1 MAAWKP
7 ARAVTLAALSYA
19 QIARLVYQM
28 RFNNRLMSEREI
40 SKASS
45 AEFDQLQKKLVP
57 LWKSIERFNQD
68 PQTIVVVPSLSVDMA
83 GAGAVVQAYEERF
96 LFLLLLLR
104 QPRARLIYVTSRTIL
119 PSIIDYYLDLLPG
132 VIPSHA
138 RQRLFLPSPMDGSV
152 RPLSEKLL
160 ERPRLIE
167 HIRSLIMDPDR
178 AHLVPFNTTNREKEL
193 ALRLG
198 IPMYGAD
205 PKFFPLGTK
214 SGCRKIFV
222 EENVPHPL
230 GYENL
235 GSKEDLIEAIAQMRA
250 KKPSIKQV
258 LVKLN
263 EGVSGEGNAVVDL
276 TGLPPSFAKATADRS
291 VAGIGDAGSRNRPR
305 GDRDR
310 RSRLQRIG
318 DAGHRNASAGPGSS
332 IPATTDSGRAKAM
345 LEERLRAMQFELEGI
360 TYESYMNKL
369 QERQG
374 VVEERIMGDEFR
386 SPSVQLRITPLG
398 VVELLST
405 HDQLLGGPT
414 GQSYLGCVFP
424 ADTGYAALIT
434 REAAK
439 VGRRLAKEGVIGRF
453 ALDFVVVRTNGK
465 WEPYAIEINLRKGG
479 TTHPF
484 LTLQFLT
491 DGTYDPNTGIFTAP
505 NGQQKFFVASDHV
518 KSPRYRTLTPD
529 DLFDIVVRHNL
540 HFNQTRQ
547 TGVVFHMMSA
557 LGELGRTGLTAVGNS
572 HEDAKAMYD
581 RAVAVLDEETRGE
594 AAW

>member
-1 MAAWKP
+1 
-7 ARAVTLAALSYA
+7 
-19 QIARLVYQM
+19 
-28 RFNNRLMSEREI
+28 MSE
-40 SKASS
+40 SKLVMDSQ
-45 AEFDQLQKKLVP
+45 AEFDRLQKKLVP

-68 PQTIVVVPSLSVDMA
+68 PQTIVVVPSMSIDAIGSGTLM
-83 GAGAVVQAYEERF
+83 QAYEERF

-104 QPRARLIYVTSRTIL
+104 QPRARLIYVTSQMIL
-119 PSIIDYYLDLLPG
+119 PNIIDYYLDLLPG

-138 RQRLFLPSPMDGSV
+138 RPRLFLIAPLDGSA
-152 RPLSEKLL
+152 RPLSDKLL
-160 ERPRLIE
+160 DRPRLIE
-167 HIRSLIMDPDR
+167 RIRSLIMDPAR
-178 AHLVPFNTTNREKEL
+178 AHLVPFNTTSREKEL

-205 PKFFPLGTK
+205 PKFFSLGTK
-214 SGCRKIFV
+214 SGCRKIFM

-230 GYENL
+230 GHENL

-250 KKPSIKQV
+250 KKPSIQQV

-263 EGVSGEGNAVVDL
+263 EGVSGEGNAIIDL
-276 TGLPPSFAKATADRS
+276 RGLPA
-291 VAGIGDAGSRNRPR
+291 VAGIGDAGSRNGPR
-305 GDRDR
+305 GGQDH

-318 DAGHRNASAGPGSS
+318 NAGHKEVSAQPGST
-332 IPATTDSGRAKAM
+332 IPATTSKERAM

-360 TYESYMNKL
+360 TYESYMKTL
-369 QERQG
+369 QERKG
-374 VVEERIMGDEFR
+374 VVEERIMGEEFR

-398 VVELLST
+398 KVELLST
-405 HDQLLGGPT
+405 HDQLLGGPS
-414 GQSYLGCVFP
+414 GQSYLGCLFP
-424 ADTGYAALIT
+424 ADKGYAPLIT

-453 ALDFVVVRTNGK
+453 ALDFVVVRSNGK

-491 DGTYDPNTGIFTAP
+491 DGKYDPETAIFTAP

-518 KSPRYRTLTPD
+518 ESPAYRTLTPD
-529 DLFDIVVRHNL
+529 DLFDIVVRNNL
-540 HFNQTRQ
+540 HFGQTRQ

-572 HEDAKAMYD
+572 RDDAKALYE
-581 RAVAVLDEETRGE
+581 RAIAVLDQETRSAGD
-594 AAW
+594 ALHG

>member
-1 MAAWKP
+1 
-7 ARAVTLAALSYA
+7 
-19 QIARLVYQM
+19 
-28 RFNNRLMSEREI
+28 MSER
-40 SKASS
+40 KLS
-45 AEFDQLQKKLVP
+45 ADSQTEFDRLQKKLVP

-68 PQTIVVVPSLSVDMA
+68 PQTIVVVPSMSIDA
-83 GAGAVVQAYEERF
+83 IDSGAVIQAYEERF

-104 QPRARLIYVTSRTIL
+104 QPRARLIYVTSRMIL

-160 ERPRLIE
+160 DRPRLIE
-167 HIRSLIMDPDR
+167 RIRSLIMDPDR

-214 SGCRKIFV
+214 SGCRQIFIQ
-222 EENVPHPL
+222 ENVPHPL
-230 GYENL
+230 GRENIS
-235 GSKEDLIEAIAQMRA
+235 SKDELINAIVAMRVA
-250 KKPSIKQV
+250 KPGIEQV
-258 LVKLN
+258 MVKLN
-263 EGVSGEGNAVVDL
+263 EGVSGEGNAVIDL
-276 TGLPPSFAKATADRS
+276 RGLPSLIVKAT
-291 VAGIGDAGSRNRPR
+291 
-305 GDRDR
+305 
-310 RSRLQRIG
+310 
-318 DAGHRNASAGPGSS
+318 
-332 IPATTDSGRAKAM
+332 
-345 LEERLRAMQFELEGI
+345 LEERLRGMKFELQGV
-360 TYESYMNKL
+360 TYDSYMKML
-369 QERQG
+369 QERKG
-374 VVEERIMGDEFR
+374 VVEERIMGEEFR
-386 SPSVQLRITPLG
+386 SPSVQLRVTPLG
-398 VVELLST
+398 DVELLST

-424 ADTGYAALIT
+424 ADTAYAPLIT

-453 ALDFVVVRTNGK
+453 ALDFVVVRGK
-465 WEPYAIEINLRKGG
+465 DGAWEPYAIEINLRKGG

-491 DGTYDPNTGIFTAP
+491 DGTYDAETGIFTAP

-518 KSPRYRTLTPD
+518 ESPRYRTLTPD

-540 HFNQTRQ
+540 HFDQTRQ

-572 HEDAKAMYD
+572 HEDAKAIYE
-581 RAVAVLDEETRGE
+581 RAIAVLDQETRSG
-594 AAW
+594 ATT

>member
-1 MAAWKP
+1 
-7 ARAVTLAALSYA
+7 
-19 QIARLVYQM
+19 
-28 RFNNRLMSEREI
+28 MSE
-40 SKASS
+40 
-45 AEFDQLQKKLVP
+45 AEVGAESNAQFDRLQKKLVP
-57 LWKSIERFNQD
+57 LWKSIECLNQD
-68 PQTIVVVPSLSVDMA
+68 PQTIVVVPSMSIDGL
-83 GAGAVVQAYEERF
+83 GAGAVLQAYEERF

-138 RQRLFLPSPMDGSV
+138 RQRLFLLSPLDGSV
-152 RPLSEKLL
+152 RPLSDKLL

-167 HIRSLIMDPDR
+167 RIRSLIMDPDR
-178 AHLVPFNTTNREKEL
+178 AHLVPFNTTSREKEL

-214 SGCRKIFV
+214 SGCRKIFL
-222 EENVPHPL
+222 EEDVAHPL
-230 GYENL
+230 GHENL
-235 GSKEDLIEAIAQMRA
+235 GSKEEVIEAIMQMRA
-250 KKPSIKQV
+250 RKPSIKQV

-276 TGLPPSFAKATADRS
+276 TGLPP
-291 VAGIGDAGSRNRPR
+291 VAGID
-305 GDRDR
+305 D
-310 RSRLQRIG
+310 
-318 DAGHRNASAGPGSS
+318 PGRE
-332 IPATTDSGRAKAM
+332 RAAID
-345 LEERLRAMQFELEGI
+345 ERLKRMQFELKET
-360 TYESYMNKL
+360 TYDGYMKKL
-369 QERQG
+369 QERKG
-374 VVEERIMGDEFR
+374 IVEERIMGEEFR
-386 SPSVQLRITPLG
+386 SPSVQLRVTPLG
-398 VVELLST
+398 AVELLST
-405 HDQLLGGPT
+405 HDQLLGGPS
-414 GQSYLGCVFP
+414 GQSYLGCAFP
-424 ADTGYAALIT
+424 ADAGYAGLIT

-439 VGRRLAKEGVIGRF
+439 IGKRLAKEGVIGRF
-453 ALDFVVVRTNGK
+453 ALDFVVVRSNGK

-491 DGTYDPNTGIFTAP
+491 DGTYDPQSAIFTAP

-518 KSPRYRTLTPD
+518 ESPLYRTLTPD

-572 HEDAKAMYD
+572 HEEARTTYA
-581 RAVAVLDEETRGE
+581 RAVAVLDKE
-594 AAW
+594 AQGG

>member
-1 MAAWKP
+1 
-7 ARAVTLAALSYA
+7 
-19 QIARLVYQM
+19 
-28 RFNNRLMSEREI
+28 MSERKLTGI
-40 SKASS
+40 TDPGYNSQ

-68 PQTIVVVPSLSVDMA
+68 PQTIVVVPSMSIDA
-83 GAGAVVQAYEERF
+83 ISSGAVMQAYEERF

-104 QPRARLIYVTSRTIL
+104 QPRARLIYVTSQTIL

-138 RQRLFLPSPMDGSV
+138 RPRLFLLSPLDGSV
-152 RPLSEKLL
+152 RPLSDKLL
-160 ERPRLIE
+160 ARPRLIE
-167 HIRSLIMDPDR
+167 RIRSLIMDPDR
-178 AHLVPFNTTNREKEL
+178 AHLVPFNTTKREQEL
-193 ALRLG
+193 AVRLG

-214 SGCRKIFV
+214 SGCRKIFM

-235 GSKEDLIEAIAQMRA
+235 SSKEDVISAIAQMRA
-250 KKPSIKQV
+250 RKPSIKQV
-258 LVKLN
+258 LVKLD
-263 EGVSGEGNAVVDL
+263 EGVSGEGNAIVDL
-276 TGLPPSFAKATADRS
+276 TGLPP
-291 VAGIGDAGSRNRPR
+291 VAGIGDAGISESPVA
-305 GDRDR
+305 GRDQ
-310 RSRLQRIG
+310 RSRLQQR
-318 DAGHRNASAGPGSS
+318 
-332 IPATTDSGRAKAM
+332 AM
-345 LEERLRAMQFELEGI
+345 LEERLRAMQFELDGV
-360 TYESYMNKL
+360 TYDTYMKKL
-369 QERQG
+369 EERKA
-374 VVEERIMGDEFR
+374 VVEERIMGEEFR
-386 SPSVQLRITPLG
+386 SPSVQLRVTPLG
-398 VVELLST
+398 AVELLST
-405 HDQLLGGPT
+405 HDQLLGGPS

-453 ALDFVVVRTNGK
+453 ALDFVVVRAKGK

-491 DGTYDPNTGIFTAP
+491 DGTYDPDTAIFTAS
-505 NGQQKFFVASDHV
+505 NGRQKFFVASDHV
-518 KSPRYRTLTPD
+518 ESSAYRTLTPD

-540 HFNQTRQ
+540 HFGQTRQ

-557 LGELGRTGLTAVGNS
+557 LGELGRMGLTAVGNS
-572 HEDAKAMYD
+572 HEEARATYD
-581 RAVAVLDEETRGE
+581 RAVAVLNEETRRE
-594 AAW
+594 AQ

>member
-1 MAAWKP
+1 MSDSN
-7 ARAVTLAALSYA
+7 LASDS
-19 QIARLVYQM
+19 QT
-28 RFNNRLMSEREI
+28 
-40 SKASS
+40 
-45 AEFDQLQKKLVP
+45 EFDQLQKKLVP

-68 PQTIVVVPSLSVDMA
+68 PQTIVVVPSMSIDA
-83 GAGAVVQAYEERF
+83 IDSGAVIQAYEERF

-167 HIRSLIMDPDR
+167 RIRSLIIDPDR

-193 ALRLG
+193 ALKLG

-214 SGCRKIFV
+214 SGCRRIFM
-222 EENVPHPL
+222 EENVPHPV
-230 GYENL
+230 GRENI
-235 GSKEDLIEAIAQMRA
+235 GNKEELVDAIVQLRTT
-250 KKPSIKQV
+250 KPSLRQV
-258 LVKLN
+258 MVKLN
-263 EGVSGEGNAVVDL
+263 EGVSGEGNAVIDL
-276 TGLPPSFAKATADRS
+276 TGLPLP
-291 VAGIGDAGSRNRPR
+291 GDSRE
-305 GDRDR
+305 
-310 RSRLQRIG
+310 
-318 DAGHRNASAGPGSS
+318 
-332 IPATTDSGRAKAM
+332 RAV
-345 LEERLRAMQFELEGI
+345 LGERLRLMQFESHGV
-360 TYESYMNKL
+360 TYESYMKKL
-369 QERQG
+369 QERKG
-374 VVEERIMGDEFR
+374 VVEERITGDEFR
-386 SPSVQLRITPLG
+386 SPSVQLRVTPLG
-398 VVELLST
+398 EVELLST
-405 HDQLLGGPT
+405 HDQLLGGPS

-424 ADTGYAALIT
+424 SDTAYAGLIT
-434 REAAK
+434 QEAAK
-439 VGRRLAKEGVIGRF
+439 VGRHLAKEGVIGRF
-453 ALDFVVVRTNGK
+453 ALDFVVVRAKNGT

-491 DGTYDPNTGIFTAP
+491 DGTYDPETGIFTAP
-505 NGQQKFFVASDHV
+505 NGHQKFFVASDHV
-518 KSPRYRTLTPD
+518 ESPRYRTLTPD

-572 HEDAKAMYD
+572 HDDAKATYD
-581 RAVAVLDEETRGE
+581 RAVAVLDEETR
-594 AAW
+594 APAWLKC

>member
-1 MAAWKP
+1 
-7 ARAVTLAALSYA
+7 
-19 QIARLVYQM
+19 
-28 RFNNRLMSEREI
+28 MSERKI
-40 SKASS
+40 TVDSQTD
-45 AEFDQLQKKLVP
+45 FDRLQNKLVP

-68 PQTIVVVPSLSVDMA
+68 PQTIVVVPSMSIDALDS
-83 GAGAVVQAYEERF
+83 GAVVQAYEERF

-138 RQRLFLPSPMDGSV
+138 RLRLFLPSPMDGSA
-152 RPLSEKLL
+152 RPLTEKLL

-214 SGCRKIFV
+214 SGCRKIFMD
-222 EENVPHPL
+222 EGVPYPL
-230 GYENL
+230 GREDI
-235 GSKEDLIEAIAQMRA
+235 GGKEDLIGAIAQMRVT
-250 KKPSIKQV
+250 KPSIKQV
-258 LVKLN
+258 MVKLN
-263 EGVSGEGNAVVDL
+263 EGVSGEGNAVIDL
-276 TGLPPSFAKATADRS
+276 TGVPP
-291 VAGIGDAGSRNRPR
+291 VAGDGDP
-305 GDRDR
+305 
-310 RSRLQRIG
+310 
-318 DAGHRNASAGPGSS
+318 
-332 IPATTDSGRAKAM
+332 KAV
-345 LEERLRAMQFELEGI
+345 LEDRLRAMKFELQGA
-360 TYESYMNKL
+360 TYKSYMKKL
-369 QERQG
+369 QERKG
-374 VVEERIMGDEFR
+374 VVEERIMGEEFR
-386 SPSVQLRITPLG
+386 SPSVQLRVTPLG
-398 VVELLST
+398 KVELVST

-424 ADTGYAALIT
+424 ADTAYAPLIT
-434 REAAK
+434 HEAAK
-439 VGRRLAKEGVIGRF
+439 VGKRLAKEGVIGRF
-453 ALDFVVVRTNGK
+453 ALDFVVVRAKDGT

-491 DGTYDPNTGIFTAP
+491 DGTYNTETGIFTAP

-518 KSPRYRTLTPD
+518 ESPRYRTLTPD
-529 DLFDIVVRHNL
+529 DLFDIVVRHHL
-540 HFNQTRQ
+540 HFGQTRQ

-572 HEDAKAMYD
+572 HEDAKATYE
-581 RAVAVLDEETRGE
+581 RAVAVLDRETVAGGGD
-594 AAW
+594 

>member
-1 MAAWKP
+1 
-7 ARAVTLAALSYA
+7 LGS
-19 QIARLVYQM
+19 
-28 RFNNRLMSEREI
+28 RLMSDLKLVPD
-40 SKASS
+40 SQT
-45 AEFDQLQKKLVP
+45 EFDQLQKKLVP

-68 PQTIVVVPSLSVDMA
+68 PQTIVVVPSMSIDA
-83 GAGAVVQAYEERF
+83 IDSGAVIQAYEERF

-119 PSIIDYYLDLLPG
+119 PSIVDYYLDLLPG

-160 ERPRLIE
+160 ERPRLIDR
-167 HIRSLIMDPDR
+167 IRSLIMDPDR

-193 ALRLG
+193 ALQLG

-214 SGCRKIFV
+214 SGCRRIFM
-222 EENVPHPL
+222 EENVPHPV
-230 GYENL
+230 GRENIA
-235 GSKEDLIEAIAQMRA
+235 SKEELVDAIVQMRTT
-250 KKPSIKQV
+250 KPSLRQV
-258 LVKLN
+258 MVKLN
-263 EGVSGEGNAVVDL
+263 EGVSGVGNAVIDL
-276 TGLPPSFAKATADRS
+276 TGLPIP
-291 VAGIGDAGSRNRPR
+291 GDSKE
-305 GDRDR
+305 
-310 RSRLQRIG
+310 Q
-318 DAGHRNASAGPGSS
+318 
-332 IPATTDSGRAKAM
+332 AM
-345 LEERLRAMQFELEGI
+345 LDERLHSMQFESRGV
-360 TYESYMNKL
+360 TYESYMKKL
-369 QERQG
+369 QEREG
-374 VVEERIMGDEFR
+374 VVEERIMGEEFR
-386 SPSVQLRITPLG
+386 SPSVQLRVTPLG
-398 VVELLST
+398 QVELLST
-405 HDQLLGGPT
+405 HDQLLGGPS

-424 ADTGYAALIT
+424 ADTAYAALIT
-434 REAAK
+434 QEAAK

-453 ALDFVVVRTNGK
+453 ALDFVVVRSKNGT

-491 DGTYDPNTGIFTAP
+491 DGAYDPETGIFTAP

-518 KSPRYRTLTPD
+518 ESPRYRTLTPE

-581 RAVAVLDEETRGE
+581 RAIAVLDEETCGE
-594 AAW
+594 RNQSS